1 MKKCVLRNFTK
12 FTGKHLCQ
20 ILFFNKVADRR
31 PATLLKKRL
40 WHRFFPLNSMKF
52 LSTPFLQNTSERPLL
67 RIIWFRIRV
76 WFRPVDY
83 CFNQLIVISHEIY
96 KLFDDGLEVRG
107 IFLDISKAFDKV
119 WHGGLLFK
127 LNRNGIL
134 EFSKL
139 FCNCLCFRK
148 QRVILKRLHSSWDR
162 ACVISYIYKRFIS

>member
-20 ILFFNKVADRR
+20 ILFFNKVADLR

-52 LSTPFLQNTSERPLL
+52 LSTPFLQNTSERLLL

-127 LNRNGIL
+127 LNRNSI
-134 EFSKL
+134 SW
-139 FCNCLCFRK
+139 NFRNFF
-148 QRVILKRLHSSWDR
+148 VIVFVFVNSE
-162 ACVISYIYKRFIS
+162 